1 VLVVRVPLPPQ
12 PCHPLRYG
20 ITDRDRTPQLTP
32 SSKRASRLQR
42 PPAILHQSNVQLIL
56 PPRLISAPGIFTAG
70 SAAAPIDR
78 PTKSPHARKSPRP
91 DACSTAGAPAAW
103 YAARVAWA
111 PRPARPLLPWGAKY
125 VFCRCFA
132 VATTAAPLLCLAL
145 APAPQASVRPAAL
158 RCSVICA
165 AFSPLRRIRLRR
177 VVAGAP
183 RPPSGQGCLLKSH

>member
-1 VLVVRVPLPPQ
+1 VLVVRLPLPPQ

-42 PPAILHQSNVQLIL
+42 PPILHQSN
-56 PPRLISAPGIFTAG
+56 
-70 SAAAPIDR
+70 AAAHFAPSPDLCPWHLHCWLRCWPDR
-78 PTKSPHARKSPRP
+78 PTKSPHARKSPSP

-111 PRPARPLLPWGAKY
+111 PRPAKPLLPWGAKY